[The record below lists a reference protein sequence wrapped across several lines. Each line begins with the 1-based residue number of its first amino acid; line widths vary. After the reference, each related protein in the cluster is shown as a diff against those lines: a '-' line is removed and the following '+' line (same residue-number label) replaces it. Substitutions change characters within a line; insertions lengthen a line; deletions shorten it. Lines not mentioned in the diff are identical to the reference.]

1 MKLVVGLGNP
11 GQKYQKTRHNIG
23 FMVIDDLLKDAGA
36 QPRFES
42 RFNAEVA
49 LLNVG
54 GTKVCLVKPSTFM
67 NLSGEAIS
75 KIMHYYDIPVEDL
88 LVIVD
93 DVNLETGKLRLR
105 ETGGHGGHNGL
116 RNIIGLL
123 HTEAFKRIRIGVDN
137 NTNMP
142 LDQYVLGQFSQD
154 QLIVL
159 SKAIMQS
166 KEIVEQFVAG
176 VPYKDIMTKYN
187 TNNSLE

>member
-11 GQKYQKTRHNIG
+11 GLKYQKTRHNIG
-23 FMVIDDLLKDAGA
+23 FMVIDDILKDAGA
-36 QPRFES
+36 QPRFDAK
-42 RFNAEVA
+42 FNAEVA

-54 GTKVCLVKPSTFM
+54 GKKICLVKPSTFM

-75 KIMHYYDIPVEDL
+75 KIMNYYDIPVEDL

-137 NTNMP
+137 NPNMP
-142 LDQYVLGQFSQD
+142 LDQYVLGQFTQD
-154 QLIVL
+154 QFIVL
-159 SKAIMQS
+159 SKAIQQS
-166 KEIVEQFVAG
+166 KEIVEQFILD

>member
-1 MKLVVGLGNP
+1 
-11 GQKYQKTRHNIG
+11 
-23 FMVIDDLLKDAGA
+23 
-36 QPRFES
+36 
-42 RFNAEVA
+42 
-49 LLNVG
+49 
-54 GTKVCLVKPSTFM
+54 
-67 NLSGEAIS
+67 
-75 KIMHYYDIPVEDL
+75 MHYYDIPVEDL